1 MIEDPVNGIDIPA
14 GEQAVV
20 EITVRLQDTATNV
33 AGLTF
38 TNTAAYTYNII
49 NGNAIT
55 ERPGDPGTSGPMTV
69 VEPDLTLEKGG
80 PVNMTAGD
88 PGSFSLNVHNVGDS
102 PAWNLT
108 IEDRLPNQA
117 DGGTCDAAPVNLA
130 AQLYEADGVT
140 PIGAA
145 LVDGIDFQATFNG
158 DPACTLTLEML
169 TPAAAIGP
177 DQRLIVTYDTVL
189 DANTQLNAALTN
201 VAGATEWFSLDQA
214 GADAA
219 FARTYTR
226 VITDGTVG
234 TLDHEDAHT
243 VLEYTP
249 PLFIF
254 EKTAVNVNT
263 GEDPA
268 TVATPGDTIRYTLRV
283 EHGGGTPVSGLS
295 IVDELGALN
304 ANPAFQP
311 GTLNVI
317 TVPAGATDN
326 SNPNG
331 GSDGTGLLEISGLDL
346 NGLGDSFIIEFEAR
360 LAPIIANGTYVLN
373 QSQMTYAGDSARHQ
387 RRPESSTAR
396 PIRPSTA
403 TRTRRGS

>member
-1 MIEDPVNGIDIPA
+1 MRRRS
-14 GEQAVV
+14 
-20 EITVRLQDTATNV
+20 TWWRSCTK
-33 AGLTF
+33 
-38 TNTAAYTYNII
+38 
-49 NGNAIT
+49 
-55 ERPGDPGTSGPMTV
+55 S
-69 VEPDLTLEKGG
+69 
-80 PVNMTAGD
+80 
-88 PGSFSLNVHNVGDS
+88 
-102 PAWNLT
+102 
-108 IEDRLPNQA
+108 
-117 DGGTCDAAPVNLA
+117 
-130 AQLYEADGVT
+130 DGVT
-140 PIGAA
+140 PVGAA
-145 LVDGIDFQATFNG
+145 LVDGADFQATFNG
-158 DPACTLTLEML
+158 DPACTFTLAML
-169 TPAAAIGP
+169 TPAASIGP

-234 TLDHEDAHT
+234 VLDHEDAHT

-254 EKTAVNVNT
+254 EKTAVNVST
-263 GEDPA
+263 SEDPA

-283 EHGGGTPVSGLS
+283 EHAGGTPVNGLS

-326 SNPNG
+326 SDPNG
-331 GSDGTGLLEISGLDL
+331 GADGTGLLDVSGLNL
-346 NGLGDSFIIEFEAR
+346 NGLGDSFTIVVRGAAR
-360 LAPIIANGTYVLN
+360 A
-373 QSQMTYAGDSARHQ
+373 DHRERHLRAEPVADDL
-387 RRPESSTAR
+387 RRQFD
-396 PIRPSTA
+396 
-403 TRTRRGS
+403 RRQ